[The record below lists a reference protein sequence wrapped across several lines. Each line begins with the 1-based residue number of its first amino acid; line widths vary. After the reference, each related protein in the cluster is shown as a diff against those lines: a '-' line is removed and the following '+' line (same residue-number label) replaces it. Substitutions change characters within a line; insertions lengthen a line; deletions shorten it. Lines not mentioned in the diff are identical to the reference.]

1 MNKSLENLSVLL
13 KNIDV
18 GFVLVESND
27 RKERA
32 KLLEM
37 LAAEFNYKLVDLKQ
51 KIVYPTEFK
60 DIDNIKYNGIAV
72 HSIEGVPDPKDYLE
86 ALNICRDSMRMDT
99 KLPIVFIM
107 TVELSDYMAQNL
119 PNLNSYVTFKVNID
133 REFKPPF
140 RYMLSWDEHKLSPK
154 LQLDEQRV
162 NTELYKVLNIKEFET
177 LLDFYINSNVTF
189 VDLKHLKGLY
199 ANNFRGKLLKFM
211 TELKNS
217 KLENKQYLSQFL
229 KLQLK
234 YADIL
239 RINGAYKDAI
249 TEYNTYL
256 FCKLCLLGMEPE
268 SPTLEHVRE
277 SLSFNNEQIEDNEN
291 NSVFHAASCIGYCL
305 FYKKK
310 YQAASKWF
318 SLSTKLRVTDKELLI
333 LAINDMCVVSSKMK
347 FSATLQAS
355 LWTSLME
362 TIKDIDSKGCLIME
376 FNSMIHQINSNAYLT
391 NIADEIIKKL
401 DEIENSI
408 GEDNLLYTSY
418 LDIAAWYLGVGLGML
433 EHGFIFITE
442 AIEIKSGFL
451 HANDLHLAESYYV
464 KAILYLMDG
473 RMESAEDSLLYAL
486 KIVEKSSSSLTEKC
500 EEIFKQFFTSYPEA

>member
-1 MNKSLENLSVLL
+1 MNKGLKNLSVLL
-13 KNIDV
+13 ENIDV

-32 KLLEM
+32 KLLKM
-37 LAAEFNYKLVDLKQ
+37 LSAEFNYKLVDLEQ

-60 DIDNIKYNGIAV
+60 DIDSIKYNGIGV
-72 HSIEGVPDPKDYLE
+72 YSIEELPDPKDYLE

-99 KLPIVFIM
+99 KLPIIFIM
-107 TVELSDYMAQNL
+107 TVELSDYIAQNL

-189 VDLKHLKGLY
+189 VDLKHLKWLY
-199 ANNFRGKLLKFM
+199 ENNFRGKLLKFM

-217 KLENKQYLSQFL
+217 KLEGKQYLSQFL

-234 YADIL
+234 FADVL
-239 RINGAYKDAI
+239 RINCAYNDAI

-268 SPTLEHVRE
+268 SPTLERVKK
-277 SLSFNNEQIEDNEN
+277 SLSINRERIGDNEID
-291 NSVFHAASCIGYCL
+291 SVLHAASCIGYCL

-318 SLSTKLRVTDKELLI
+318 SLTTKLRVTDKELLI
-333 LAINDMCVVSSKMK
+333 LAINDLYVVSSKME
-347 FSATLQAS
+347 FSAELQAS

-362 TIKDIDSKGCLIME
+362 AIKDIDSKGCLMLE

-418 LDIAAWYLGVGLGML
+418 LDITAWYLGVGLGKL
-433 EHGFIFITE
+433 EQGFGFITE
-442 AIEIKSGFL
+442 AIKIKSSFL
-451 HANDLHLAESYYV
+451 HTKDPHLAESYYV
-464 KAILYLMDG
+464 KAILCLMDG
-473 RMESAEDSLLYAL
+473 RMKSAENSLLYAL
-486 KIVEKSSSSLTEKC
+486 KIVEKSSSSLTQKC
-500 EEIFKQFFTSYPEA
+500 KEIFKQFFTSYPEA

>member
-37 LAAEFNYKLVDLKQ
+37 LATEFNYKLVDLQQ

-60 DIDNIKYNGIAV
+60 DIDSIKYNGIAV

-154 LQLDEQRV
+154 LQLDKQRV
-162 NTELYKVLNIKEFET
+162 NTELYKVVDIKEFES
-177 LLDFYINSNVTF
+177 LLDFCINSNVTF
-189 VDLKHLKGLY
+189 VDLKHLKELY
-199 ANNFRGKLLKFM
+199 TDNFRGRLLKFM

-256 FCKLCLLGMEPE
+256 FCKLCLLGVEPE
-268 SPTLEHVRE
+268 S
-277 SLSFNNEQIEDNEN
+277 
-291 NSVFHAASCIGYCL
+291 
-305 FYKKK
+305 
-310 YQAASKWF
+310 
-318 SLSTKLRVTDKELLI
+318 
-333 LAINDMCVVSSKMK
+333 
-347 FSATLQAS
+347 
-355 LWTSLME
+355 
-362 TIKDIDSKGCLIME
+362 
-376 FNSMIHQINSNAYLT
+376 
-391 NIADEIIKKL
+391 
-401 DEIENSI
+401 
-408 GEDNLLYTSY
+408 
-418 LDIAAWYLGVGLGML
+418 
-433 EHGFIFITE
+433 
-442 AIEIKSGFL
+442 
-451 HANDLHLAESYYV
+451 
-464 KAILYLMDG
+464 
-473 RMESAEDSLLYAL
+473 
-486 KIVEKSSSSLTEKC
+486 
-500 EEIFKQFFTSYPEA
+500 QFWNT